1 MVRHIIILSVVAWGH
16 MRPECNLAVNLARRF
31 PDLTVSF
38 IADADFQ
45 SNAQNEVNR
54 IVGKDEKELLARI
67 RVIAAGRA
75 LAGITLQLAAA
86 NRSMDPRA
94 SRWPSPVCTQAIQ
107 NILESIMEG
116 EAFEDDSGTKWEGIA
131 QKPSL
136 VISDAF
142 MADAALPLKEKYQL
156 PTHLFLPAIAASP
169 FTRMFGP
176 LAAGGQAEGYVEE
189 CDAIEADP
197 ARAKGRGFAEIAK
210 QTWAHSGRYPDDI
223 VRVMGLKP
231 SYEWEDFPQEHWM
244 PAAYWVI
251 AGSYPLVQK
260 ADGLL
265 LPTSLQLDKEGTEGV
280 KEWFSRPVFSLGPQL
295 PPSYLDSH
303 ISVDS
308 NGSSGT
314 EFKISYANAKVDDT
328 TGLDPSIAFLDE
340 AFGKHGAGS
349 VLYISFGSAMVP
361 KDTHIGYLF
370 DVLLELDEPFP
381 FLFAAASPALQLP
394 DGLAEKVAASGRGLI
409 VPWAPQQQ
417 VFQHRATG
425 WALSHCG
432 AGGLSE
438 ALAQGMPLIAW
449 PIAADQPQNARW
461 VTEVLDAAF
470 ELLQVRTGLG
480 QKKAFRGGPN
490 GTDIIGTEEAIK
502 AEMRDVLKRARGEE
516 GKRKMANASKVR
528 QIIHDSQMPGG
539 QVDQHY
545 ELLGKLIV

>member
-1 MVRHIIILSVVAWGH
+1 MVRHIIILSFVAWGH

-31 PDLTVSF
+31 PDLIVSF

-54 IVGKDEKELLARI
+54 IVGKDEKELLSRV

-75 LAGITLQLAAA
+75 LEGITLQLMAAA
-86 NRSMDPRA
+86 RTMDPRA
-94 SRWPSPVCTQAIQ
+94 SRWPSPVCTQAVQ
-107 NILESIMEG
+107 NILDNIMG
-116 EAFEDDSGTKWEGIA
+116 GKAFVDDSGTKWEGITR
-131 QKPSL
+131 KPSL
-136 VISDAF
+136 VISDMF
-142 MADAALPLKEKYQL
+142 MADAAVPLKEKYQL
-156 PTHLFLPAIAASP
+156 PTYLFWVTIASA
-169 FTRMFGP
+169 FTRAFGTV
-176 LAAGGQAEGYVEE
+176 AAGGQAEGYVEE

-197 ARAKGRGFAEIAK
+197 ERAKGRGFAEIAK
-210 QTWAHSGRYPDDI
+210 QTWAHSGRYADDI

-231 SYEWEDFPQEHWM
+231 SYEWEDFPQEFWI
-244 PAAYWVI
+244 PAFYWAI
-251 AGSYPLVQK
+251 AGCYPFVQK

-280 KEWFSRPVFSLGPQL
+280 EEWFSGTIFSIGPQL
-295 PPSYLDSH
+295 PRSYLDSQ

-308 NGSSGT
+308 NGSSGA
-314 EFKISYANAKVDDT
+314 EVKISYANANVDDST
-328 TGLDPSIAFLDE
+328 EVDPSIAFLDE
-340 AFGKHGAGS
+340 ALAKHGAGS
-349 VLYISFGSAMVP
+349 VLYISFGSAMLP

-394 DGLAEKVAASGRGLI
+394 EGLAERVATSGHGLI

-417 VFQHRATG
+417 VFQHPAAG
-425 WALSHCG
+425 WAVSHCG
-432 AGGLSE
+432 AGGLAE
-438 ALAQGMPLIAW
+438 ALAQGMPLITW

-461 VTEVLDAAF
+461 VTEVLDTAF

-480 QKKAFRGGPN
+480 QKKAFRGGPE

-516 GKRKMANASKVR
+516 GKRKAANASKVKKM
-528 QIIHDSQMPGG
+528 IHDAQMPGG
-539 QVDQHY
+539 QVDKHF